1 MFVLMLLL
9 WIVFNGQ
16 VTTEIL
22 IFGVIIAAGVSFF
35 AVKFM
40 DYSFKT
46 EFRMLKK
53 LHLFILYGAVLVW
66 EIIKANIVLVKCIC
80 KGQTKLTPH
89 ICRFSSP
96 VKSDM
101 AKNLLANSITL
112 TPGTITV
119 SQNGDEFVVH
129 CLDKTLSDGIDSSTF
144 VRILKKIE
152 G

>member
-1 MFVLMLLL
+1 MFALMLAL

-16 VTTEIL
+16 ITVEIL
-22 IFGVIIAAGVSFF
+22 IFGVIIAAAVSFF

-40 DYSFKT
+40 DYSFKD
-46 EFRMLKK
+46 EFKMLKK
-53 LHLFILYGAVLVW
+53 LHLFIWYGVVLVW
-66 EIIKANIVLVKCIC
+66 EIIKANLILVKCVF
-80 KGQTKLTPH
+80 KGQSKLTPH
-89 ICRFSSP
+89 ICRFKSP

-119 SQNGDEFVVH
+119 SQLGDEFVVH
-129 CLDKTLSDGIDSSTF
+129 CLDRSLSEGIDSSSF
-144 VRILKKIE
+144 VKILKKIE